1 MSSCYHLCKSDMCG
15 CCVIPNAGADI
26 DTLCVGP
33 RHVSR
38 ENDFFGLQP
47 HCLQQMLQV
56 AKHYAWCH
64 LHLVIAA
71 EKNTVYVTGANKQ
84 LALVQELSGVTELQ
98 AVKDSYVPVIGFKVC
113 SVLFT
118 SSTQQSVCMSC
129 CPHHQAACMPYTHC
143 CTCVWLDCC

>member
-1 MSSCYHLCKSDMCG
+1 MQRFSLSALIGLVCMGQVRLMQTRHTASMHHVHLLLCNVTGCKCFLISH
-15 CCVIPNAGADI
+15 AGADI

-56 AKHYAWCH
+56 TKQSLCCH
-64 LHLVIAA
+64 MHLVDAA
-71 EKNTVYVTGANKQ
+71 TKRPQAIGVDRTSS
-84 LALVQELSGVTELQ
+84 LVQELPGVTELQ

-113 SVLFT
+113 CL
-118 SSTQQSVCMSC
+118 
-129 CPHHQAACMPYTHC
+129 
-143 CTCVWLDCC
+143 L